1 MWPMNQKTRN
11 CYEVLDDASHYLI
24 KSWMRLDLP
33 SQVEKEILS
42 LNGAAAF
49 LFSTYILGEKEG
61 QEISQFLSK
70 EQGNAF
76 DPKALGEKASSLRTR
91 MITPDFRNLPTNL
104 TKYLEFLAET
114 EDYVFLSLKDEPG
127 RLCITYIEA
136 VLETLMKANKDLNY
150 LQIAE
155 PLFLGMTSAFGGM
168 YKEHYGAKFPE
179 LNSSPYFQFVEE
191 AYERIRS
198 EINE

>member
-1 MWPMNQKTRN
+1 
-11 CYEVLDDASHYLI
+11 
-24 KSWMRLDLP
+24 
-33 SQVEKEILS
+33 
-42 LNGAAAF
+42 
-49 LFSTYILGEKEG
+49 LGEKEG
-61 QEISQFLSK
+61 QEISQYLSK

-114 EDYVFLSLKDEPG
+114 EDYVLLSLKDEPG

>member
-33 SQVEKEILS
+33 FQVEKEILS

-61 QEISQFLSK
+61 QEISQYLSK

-114 EDYVFLSLKDEPG
+114 EDYVLLSLKDEPG

>member
-1 MWPMNQKTRN
+1 MNQKTRN

-24 KSWMRLDLP
+24 KSWMRLDLA

-61 QEISQFLSK
+61 QEISQYLSK

-114 EDYVFLSLKDEPG
+114 EDYVLLSLKDEPG

-136 VLETLMKANKDLNY
+136 VLETLTKANKDLNY

>member
-1 MWPMNQKTRN
+1 MWPMNQKTKN

-24 KSWMRLDLP
+24 KNWMRLEMP
-33 SQVEKEILS
+33 APVEKEILS
-42 LNGAAAF
+42 LNGATAF

-61 QEISQFLSK
+61 QEISQYLSK
-70 EQGNAF
+70 EQGKEF
-76 DPKALGEKASSLRTR
+76 DPKALGDKASSLRTR
-91 MITPDFRNLPTNL
+91 MITPDFRNLQTNL
-104 TKYLEFLAET
+104 TKYLEFLSET
-114 EDYVFLSLKDEPG
+114 EEYVLLSLKDEPG

-136 VLETLMKANKDLNY
+136 VLETLMRANKELNY

-168 YKEHYGAKFPE
+168 YKEHYGSKFPA

-191 AYERIRS
+191 AYERIRG

>member
-33 SQVEKEILS
+33 FQVEKEILS

-61 QEISQFLSK
+61 QEISQYLSK

>member
-1 MWPMNQKTRN
+1 MNPKTKN

-24 KSWMRLDLP
+24 QSWMRLELP
-33 SQVEKEILS
+33 QNVEKELLS
-42 LNGAAAF
+42 INGAAAF

-61 QEISQFLSK
+61 AEVSQYLHE
-70 EQGNAF
+70 EQGDLFNA
-76 DPKALGEKASSLRTR
+76 KALGEKAASLRAR
-91 MITPDFRNLPTNL
+91 MTTPDFRKLQTNL
-104 TKYLEFLAET
+104 TKYLTFLAET
-114 EDYVFLSLKDEPG
+114 EDYVLLSFKDEPG
-127 RLCITYIEA
+127 RLTITYIEA
-136 VLETLMKANKDLNY
+136 VLELLMSANKDLNY

-168 YKEHYGAKFPE
+168 YKAHYGTKFSA
-179 LNSSPYFQFVEE
+179 LNSSPYFLFVEE

>member
-24 KSWMRLDLP
+24 KSWMRLEVP
-33 SQVEKEILS
+33 NQVEKELLS

-61 QEISQFLSK
+61 QEISQYLSK
-70 EQGNAF
+70 EQGKAF
-76 DPKALGEKASSLRTR
+76 DPKVLGEKASSLRTR

-104 TKYLEFLAET
+104 TKYLEFLSET
-114 EDYVFLSLKDEPG
+114 EDYVLLSLKDEPG

-136 VLETLMKANKDLNY
+136 VLETIMRANKELNY

-155 PLFLGMTSAFGGM
+155 PLFLGITSAFGGM
-168 YKEHYGAKFPE
+168 YKEHYGPKFPE

>member
-33 SQVEKEILS
+33 FQVEKEILS

-61 QEISQFLSK
+61 QEISQYLSK

-91 MITPDFRNLPTNL
+91 MITPDFRNLPTSL

-168 YKEHYGAKFPE
+168 YKEHYGGKFPE

>member
-33 SQVEKEILS
+33 FQVEKEILS

-61 QEISQFLSK
+61 QEISQYLSK

-91 MITPDFRNLPTNL
+91 MITPDFRNLPTSL